1 MKLNKNKKS
10 IAMLVSLIALLV
22 VFVGST
28 IAYLFMQTDSITNT
42 FTPTSTEITIVENNE
57 GKVKKDVTIQ
67 NTGKIKAYIR
77 ATVVVTWKD
86 DSGNVYGKAPVENTD
101 YTVEWMP
108 KDSDGNTD
116 WVKGSDGFYYYTQP
130 VESGASTGVLLTA
143 CKPVEGKAPEGYD
156 LSVEI
161 LAQAIQAEPTSAVT
175 DAWKVSVDEY
185 GKITPK
191 S

>member
-1 MKLNKNKKS
+1 MKLNKNNKS

-42 FTPTSTEITIVENNE
+42 FTPTSTGITIVEENE
-57 GKVKKDVTIQ
+57 GSTKNNVKIT
-67 NTGKIKAYIR
+67 NTGEIKAYIR

-86 DSGNVYGKAPVENTD
+86 TNGNVYGKAPVENTD
-101 YTVEWMP
+101 TN
-108 KDSDGNTD
+108 SDGDYEVTWTKNS
-116 WVKGSDGFYYYTQP
+116 WVKGSDGFYYYKEP
-130 VESGASTGVLLTA
+130 VESGDSTGVLLTD
-143 CKPVEGKAPEGYD
+143 CKPVEGKAPEGYN

>member
-1 MKLNKNKKS
+1 MKLNKNNKS

-42 FTPTSTEITIVENNE
+42 FTPTSTGITIVEENE
-57 GKVKKDVTIQ
+57 GSTKNNVKIT
-67 NTGKIKAYIR
+67 NTGEIKAYIR

-86 DSGNVYGKAPVENTD
+86 TNGNVYGKAPVENTD
-101 YTVEWMP
+101 YEVNWTM
-108 KDSDGNTD
+108 KD
-116 WVKGSDGFYYYTQP
+116 WVKGSDGFYYYKEP
-130 VESGASTGVLLTA
+130 VESGDSTGVLLTD
-143 CKPVEGKAPEGYD
+143 CKPVEGKAPEGYN